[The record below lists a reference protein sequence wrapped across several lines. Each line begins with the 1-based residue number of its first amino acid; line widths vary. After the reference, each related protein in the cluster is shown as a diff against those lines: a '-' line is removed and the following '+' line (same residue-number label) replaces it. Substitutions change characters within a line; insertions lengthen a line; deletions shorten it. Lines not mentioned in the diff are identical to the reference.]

1 MSQMTRLIFRFV
13 SDISV
18 FNLSQ
23 NHSQVNK
30 TGGTSKFAEKE
41 KPGISGFFFRIKID
55 LYLVCYQFKELRA
68 EAERALES
76 ILPAMPHSGMAMSF
90 ALATSMTLAA
100 MLVGPLL
107 YFSATM
113 LQREVLPAE
122 SGLPLALAAVKYSRF
137 FLYREALL

>member
-1 MSQMTRLIFRFV
+1 
-13 SDISV
+13 
-18 FNLSQ
+18 
-23 NHSQVNK
+23 
-30 TGGTSKFAEKE
+30 
-41 KPGISGFFFRIKID
+41 
-55 LYLVCYQFKELRA
+55 
-68 EAERALES
+68 
-76 ILPAMPHSGMAMSF
+76 MPHSGMAMSF